1 MLSHE
6 QSPLAHTS
14 YFGIDIM
21 RSTPEVANL
30 PPVESAAQ
38 TLARAVREGDGNQ
51 IVAIETAERHL
62 GKILTVT
69 EDRDGID
76 MHLTDLFTADQL
88 HEMIRRVTTYLGKSL
103 DAHIEEPGRPTG
115 FDFYV
120 KRLGFHF
127 GSGDDDVTSS
137 FGAFE
142 LHHESPTKTAIG
154 PHEGNSRSYALLAID
169 RMQQQFSD
177 YYQTG
182 LTFKLGGPT
191 KIVNGSRVPE
201 RGIAESQFLIMD
213 YTRDLLAQEN
223 ATRARSHN
231 GEVMTLQDIETNIRI
246 LLTQRNSIRTELLQI
261 NPIIADQ
268 LDVVIVELNKQTIG
282 VMHRGRPGVPKFRRD
297 PNPARRLLTTAETLL
312 MHAEAMSETRSG
324 EEEIPIIEIP

>member
-127 GSGDDDVTSS
+127 GSGDDDV
-137 FGAFE
+137 FGSE
-142 LHHESPTKTAIG
+142 
-154 PHEGNSRSYALLAID
+154 ALLLKADSDVAHLELLRHLLPFITGDVIGTTRD
-169 RMQQQFSD
+169 RRPCPTPPSATRRGTPGEAG
-177 YYQTG
+177 TG
-182 LTFKLGGPT
+182 LR
-191 KIVNGSRVPE
+191 NC
-201 RGIAESQFLIMD
+201 
-213 YTRDLLAQEN
+213 
-223 ATRARSHN
+223 RAS
-231 GEVMTLQDIETNIRI
+231 
-246 LLTQRNSIRTELLQI
+246 
-261 NPIIADQ
+261 A
-268 LDVVIVELNKQTIG
+268 
-282 VMHRGRPGVPKFRRD
+282 
-297 PNPARRLLTTAETLL
+297 
-312 MHAEAMSETRSG
+312 
-324 EEEIPIIEIP
+324 